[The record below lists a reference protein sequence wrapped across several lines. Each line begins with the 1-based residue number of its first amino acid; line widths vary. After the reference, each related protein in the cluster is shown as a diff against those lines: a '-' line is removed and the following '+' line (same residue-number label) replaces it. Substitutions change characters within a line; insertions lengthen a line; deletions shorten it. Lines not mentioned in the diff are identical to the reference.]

1 MDDNEKQETIDAL
14 EGALDKLKKD
24 EAEAPTPAPD
34 PVVEEPAPEPKLTK
48 TERFFAMFTLLRQ
61 ALLSTAELIDAF
73 RVVPRFILTLYG
85 ILIYQLYTWYTAIE
99 TTVQT
104 KCDEAILKLLMDHGE
119 TLVAAQEVACYVADH
134 VGGPTTAQTTFV
146 TTIIGLATPMF
157 AFYTNTGKK
166 WKTGGDKE

>member
-1 MDDNEKQETIDAL
+1 MSDDKTQAAIDSIQES
-14 EGALDKLKKD
+14 LDELKDTKT
-24 EAEAPTPAPD
+24 EPETPA

-48 TERFFAMFTLLRQ
+48 TERFFATFRLLRE
-61 ALLSTAELIDAF
+61 ALLATAELLDAF

-85 ILIYQLYTWYTAIE
+85 ILIYQLYTWYIAIE

-104 KCDEAILKLLMDHGE
+104 KCDEAMMKLLLDHGHQ
-119 TLVAAQEVACYVADH
+119 LVEAQAIACYVVDH

-146 TTIIGLATPMF
+146 TTIIGLATPLF

-166 WKTGGDKE
+166 WKSDDK

>member
-1 MDDNEKQETIDAL
+1 MDNDKIEAVQT
-14 EGALDKLKKD
+14 ALDELKGD
-24 EAEAPTPAPD
+24 APAPEPAATVEEA
-34 PVVEEPAPEPKLTK
+34 PVVEEKPLTK

-119 TLVAAQEVACYVADH
+119 TLVNAQSVACYVVDH

-166 WKTGGDKE
+166 WKEDK